1 MRMRRGSLFSA
12 YCGSDLALRAP
23 PRYMGLARKLFT
35 VASLT
40 VWASF
45 SQNLAR
51 PVVLVS
57 LVPRWVRAACLVR
70 FRRRGA
76 ARKIVNISEMVSSEA
91 ACLLSF
97 SKQLTTSQHYFCSRR
112 YQTLFLNSNIYFV
125 ISLKYRCVLQAQH
138 WLYEWWIVGMPKN
151 SICSTSNFWGWF
163 LQNDERRTIVPAI
176 ANPMDKCSTRES
188 IQLS

>member
-12 YCGSDLALRAP
+12 YCRSDLALRAP

-125 ISLKYRCVLQAQH
+125 ISLKYRCVLQ
-138 WLYEWWIVGMPKN
+138 PKN
-151 SICSTSNFWGWF
+151 SICSNSNFWGWF
-163 LQNDERRTIVPAI
+163 LQNDEQRTLVPAI
-176 ANPMDKCSTRES
+176 ANPTDKCSTRES